1 VDVSDDTVAAHD
13 NSSVNNCDDN
23 GDTRRFACRKKRFIR
38 QDNSDGETGQ
48 ALEAG
53 MAAVGDVTITA
64 PVTLMETTES
74 ENRKQSTPSMQ
85 ENHIANKSV
94 VNVGDGER
102 ANRDRDSDTT
112 AGNNEESFLQRL
124 EQQSALIDASCRC
137 VASHLA
143 FALNSVQQLM
153 QKASS
158 LEAEQRLVQESIA
171 YVRSRSRETAVGGE
185 KCAVKRASTSNETN
199 CPKKKQST
207 QALIYDATLPI
218 YLSAADEESKEQKYD
233 GPWTEEEV
241 HLCLEGIKRY
251 GENNWGKI
259 ASDFVSTRTPHQV
272 REFARCLLMD
282 QHSKVEQH
290 GVSAT
295 DACND
300 GLNTAKKQAGSKRSH
315 NEISHQSSD
324 EGIVNVVGNGA
335 VCVQHDG
342 HAEHVEEGTR
352 HAAERVA
359 HKRVTRDS
367 TTRSDGSDGS
377 SVGKMVARK
386 RRDTAQKSTASSPSS
401 DENKVQF
408 HRFRRSIPP
417 MKDDPRHTMEY
428 V

>member
-185 KCAVKRASTSNETN
+185 KCALNRASMSNETN
-199 CPKKKQST
+199 HPKKKQST
-207 QALIYDATLPI
+207 QALIDDATRPI
-218 YLSAADEESKEQKYD
+218 YFRAADVEKQRDD
-233 GPWTEEEV
+233 GSWTEEEV
-241 HLCLEGIKRY
+241 RIYLEGIKRY
-251 GENNWGKI
+251 GENNCSKV
-259 ASDFVSTRTPHQV
+259 ASDFVSTRTLHQV
-272 REFARCLLMD
+272 RESAHSLLRD
-282 QHSKVEQH
+282 QHSQVKQH
-290 GVSAT
+290 GASTA
-295 DACND
+295 DPCND
-300 GLNTAKKQAGSKRSH
+300 RLHTAKKQAGNKRPH
-315 NEISHQSSD
+315 NEISHQSFD
-324 EGIVNVVGNGA
+324 EGIANVVGICA
-335 VCVQHDG
+335 VCVQQDG
-342 HAEHVEEGTR
+342 HAEHVEERTR
-352 HAAERVA
+352 HDAERVA
-359 HKRVTRDS
+359 RKWVTRDS
-367 TTRSDGSDGS
+367 TTRSTGSDGS
-377 SVGKMVARK
+377 SVGKMVTRK
-386 RRDTAQKSTASSPSS
+386 MRDTAQKSTARSPSS
-401 DENKVQF
+401 DESNAAAAIAWISSF
-408 HRFRRSIPP
+408 HSLFGLPSTRS
-417 MKDDPRHTMEY
+417 
-428 V
+428 